1 MNYIIII
8 IIIII
13 IIMLGLRTKDVKHI
27 IAPVK

>member
-13 IIMLGLRTKDVKHI
+13 TMLGLRTKDVKHI

>member
-1 MNYIIII
+1 MNYIII

-13 IIMLGLRTKDVKHI
+13 IIMLGLPTKDVKHI